1 MTGCPAADPVSC
13 FFAGF
18 CTPITA
24 SRHLR
29 ATNVPPMPEPESFS
43 STHADAAAPDAN
55 AAALQRFATLT
66 REALRECT
74 CQQVLLVAYQGGVP
88 AIDEQGQG
96 LQRIMARPIALRGLA
111 HLSFLLRFPTKDITK
126 NLPQAEGLA
135 LIGQWLA
142 DGAFR
147 NAHLFTATEE
157 VQLAISKKGKASV
170 RVGKLEGAAGA
181 GRAPMS
187 GPVASADAAVL
198 AAPQVHNR
206 DKHRLLELSRP
217 FLHELGVTDAHGQL
231 IPAMSRKWKQINKFI
246 EVFSSAV
253 ARSSLAERQA
263 LHVVDFGSGKGYLT
277 FAVHDWLRNTMGR
290 DARVTGV
297 ELRDDL
303 VQLCRRVIGKLQLPG
318 MDYEQGDVRHYH
330 PADLDV
336 VIALHACDIA
346 TDHAIHLGI
355 RAGAE
360 IILCSPCCHKEVRP
374 QLLSPHPLRP
384 ILQHG
389 IHQAQE
395 AEMLTDGL
403 RAMLLDAAGYDTQ
416 VFEFISLEH
425 TNKNKMILAVKRRQ
439 PKDNA
444 EVVSQIRDI
453 KAFYGLQRQCLE
465 ELLKADGVLPA

>member
-1 MTGCPAADPVSC
+1 MPDSP
-13 FFAGF
+13 
-18 CTPITA
+18 A
-24 SRHLR
+24 SR
-29 ATNVPPMPEPESFS
+29 
-43 STHADAAAPDAN
+43 ADADVPDTN
-55 AAALQRFATLT
+55 AVALQRFATLT
-66 REALRECT
+66 REALRQKR
-74 CQQVLLVAYQGGVP
+74 CQQLLLVAYQGGVA
-88 AIDEQGQG
+88 AIEEQGQG
-96 LQRIMARPIALRGLA
+96 LQRVMVRPIELRGQP

-126 NLPQAEGLA
+126 NLPTHEGLG
-135 LIGQWLA
+135 LLGEWLGA
-142 DGAFR
+142 AAFR
-147 NAHLFTATEE
+147 NAHLFTASEE

-170 RVGKLEGAAGA
+170 RVGKLAA
-181 GRAPMS
+181 
-187 GPVASADAAVL
+187 
-198 AAPQVHNR
+198 AAPADPSAANEATPSHNR

-217 FLHELGVTDAHGQL
+217 FLRELGVTDAHGHL
-231 IPAMSRKWKQINKFI
+231 IPAMSRKWKQINKFL
-246 EVFSSAV
+246 EVFSSAM
-253 ARSSLAERQA
+253 AKSALADRTA

-277 FAVHDWLRNTMGR
+277 FAVHDWLRHTMGL

-303 VQLCRRVIGKLQLPG
+303 VQLCQRVIGKLKLRG

-346 TDHAIHLGI
+346 TDHAIHLGL

-425 TNKNKMILAVKRRQ
+425 TNKNKMILAVKRAQ
-439 PKDNA
+439 PTPSE
-444 EVVSQIRDI
+444 EVVRQIQDI
-453 KAFYGLQRQCLE
+453 KAFYGIQEQCLE
-465 ELLKADGVLPA
+465 QLLKADGLLPA

>member
-1 MTGCPAADPVSC
+1 MSESPSPRAD
-13 FFAGF
+13 
-18 CTPITA
+18 
-24 SRHLR
+24 
-29 ATNVPPMPEPESFS
+29 
-43 STHADAAAPDAN
+43 AAPDAN

-66 REALRECT
+66 REALREGR
-74 CQQVLLVAYQGGVP
+74 CQQLLLVAYQGGVA
-88 AIDEQGQG
+88 AIEEQGLG
-96 LQRIMARPIALRGLA
+96 LQRVMVRPIELRGQP

-126 NLPQAEGLA
+126 NLPTHEGLG
-135 LIGQWLA
+135 LLGEWLGA
-142 DGAFR
+142 SAFR

-170 RVGKLEGAAGA
+170 RVGKLAGA
-181 GRAPMS
+181 DSTGQPGAT
-187 GPVASADAAVL
+187 DAT
-198 AAPQVHNR
+198 QSHNR

-217 FLHELGVTDAHGQL
+217 FLRELGVTDAHGQL
-231 IPAMSRKWKQINKFI
+231 IPAMSRKWKQINKFL

-253 ARSSLAERQA
+253 AKSSLAERQA

-277 FAVHDWLRNTMGR
+277 FAVHDWLRHTMG
-290 DARVTGV
+290 GV
-297 ELRDDL
+297 PGVPGVGLRADRGK
-303 VQLCRRVIGKLQLPG
+303 LCKRVIGRLRLQG

-355 RAGAE
+355 RAGAQV
-360 IILCSPCCHKEVRP
+360 ILCSPCCHKEVRP

-425 TNKNKMILAVKRRQ
+425 TNKNKMILAVKRNQ
-439 PKDNA
+439 PQDNA
-444 EVVSQIRDI
+444 EVAKQIRDI
-453 KAFYGLQRQCLE
+453 KAFYGLQHQCLE
-465 ELLKADGVLPA
+465 ELLKADGLLPA

>member
-1 MTGCPAADPVSC
+1 MTDRPCTDPVS
-13 FFAGF
+13 A
-18 CTPITA
+18 
-24 SRHLR
+24 
-29 ATNVPPMPEPESFS
+29 NVPPMSESPS
-43 STHADAAAPDAN
+43 SRTDAGAPDAN

-66 REALRECT
+66 REALAQGR
-74 CQQVLLVAYQGGVP
+74 CQQVLLVAYQGGVA
-88 AIDEQGQG
+88 AIEEQGQG
-96 LQRIMARPIALRGLA
+96 LQRVMVRPIELRGQP

-126 NLPQAEGLA
+126 NLPTHEGLG
-135 LIGQWLA
+135 LLGEWLSA
-142 DGAFR
+142 GAFR

-170 RVGKLEGAAGA
+170 RVGKLAGATTAEAGGATGAAQ
-181 GRAPMS
+181 S
-187 GPVASADAAVL
+187 
-198 AAPQVHNR
+198 HNR
-206 DKHRLLELSRP
+206 DKHRLLDLSRP
-217 FLHELGVTDAHGQL
+217 FLRELGVTDAQGQL
-231 IPAMSRKWKQINKFI
+231 IPAMSRKWKQINKFL

-253 ARSSLAERQA
+253 AKSSLADRQA

-277 FAVHDWLRNTMGR
+277 FAVHDWLRHTMGR

-303 VQLCRRVIGKLQLPG
+303 VQLCQRVIAKLRLQG

-330 PADLDV
+330 PTDLDV

-403 RAMLLDAAGYDTQ
+403 RALLLDAAGYDTQ

-425 TNKNKMILAVKRRQ
+425 TNKNKMILAVKRRAPQ
-439 PKDNA
+439 DNA
-444 EVVSQIRDI
+444 EVVAQIRDI
-453 KAFYGLQRQCLE
+453 KAFYGLQHQCLE
-465 ELLKADGVLPA
+465 ELLKADGLLPA

>member
-1 MTGCPAADPVSC
+1 MSESPAP
-13 FFAGF
+13 
-18 CTPITA
+18 
-24 SRHLR
+24 R
-29 ATNVPPMPEPESFS
+29 
-43 STHADAAAPDAN
+43 ADAIAPDAN
-55 AAALQRFATLT
+55 AVALQRFATLT
-66 REALRECT
+66 REALRQGH
-74 CQQVLLVAYQGGVP
+74 CQQLLLVAYQGGVA
-88 AIDEQGQG
+88 AIEEQGQG
-96 LQRIMARPIALRGLA
+96 LQRVMVRPIELRSQP

-126 NLPQAEGLA
+126 NLPTHEGLG
-135 LIGQWLA
+135 LIGEWLGA
-142 DGAFR
+142 SAFR

-170 RVGKLEGAAGA
+170 RVGKLEGAAPQGGA
-181 GRAPMS
+181 QTD
-187 GPVASADAAVL
+187 ASAAL
-198 AAPQVHNR
+198 SHNR

-217 FLHELGVTDAHGQL
+217 FLRELGVTDAHGQL

-277 FAVHDWLRNTMGR
+277 FAVHDWLRHTMGR
-290 DARVTGV
+290 EARVTGV

-303 VQLCRRVIGKLQLPG
+303 VQLCQRVIGKLRLQG

-425 TNKNKMILAVKRRQ
+425 TNKNKMILAIKRREA
-439 PKDNA
+439 KDNA
-444 EVVSQIRDI
+444 EVVSQVRDI
-453 KAFYGLQRQCLE
+453 KAFYGLQHQCLE
-465 ELLKADGVLPA
+465 ELLKADGLLPA